1 MKPDLLII
9 APILDGYAARLARDF
24 TVHYHPRI
32 AADDPALD
40 EAAPVA
46 RAVLTTGTVGIDRAL
61 IERLPKLGIIA
72 CFGAGYD
79 HVDVEAARTRGIALT
94 HGAGTNAHSV
104 ADLAICLMMV
114 ATRRVVAADRAVR
127 EGRWAEARE
136 ATPTISRRRVG
147 ILGLGRIGA
156 GVARRA
162 EACDMRIAYHN
173 RKERPDVPYR
183 YVGDVAML
191 AAESDYLVVTCPG
204 GQETRHLVDGAVL
217 AALGPDGYF
226 INVARGSIVDT
237 EALITALREGAI
249 AGAALDVYDNEPEVP
264 EALRALDNVVLT
276 PHIAGNAADATEAKY
291 ELFLDNMRAHFAGEP
306 LPTPIP

>member
-1 MKPDLLII
+1 MKPDLLIT
-9 APILDGYAARLARDF
+9 APIPEGYPELLAREF

-32 AADDPALD
+32 AADDFALT

-46 RAVLTTGTVGIDRAL
+46 RAVLTTGTVGIDRVL
-61 IERLPKLGIIA
+61 MDRLPKLEIIA

-79 HVDVEAARTRGIALT
+79 HVDVEAARERGIALT

-114 ATRRVVAADRAVR
+114 ATRRIVAADRAVR
-127 EGRWAEARE
+127 EGRWAEARV

-147 ILGLGRIGA
+147 ILGLGRIGS

-162 EACDMRIAYHN
+162 EACDMKIAYHN
-173 RKERPDVPYR
+173 RNERSNLPYR
-183 YVGDVAML
+183 YVGDVATL

-204 GQETRHLVDGAVL
+204 GEETRHLVNADVL
-217 AALGPDGYF
+217 SALGPEGYLV
-226 INVARGSIVDT
+226 NVARGSIVDT
-237 EALITALREGAI
+237 EALISALRGNVI
-249 AGAALDVYDNEPEVP
+249 AGAAIDVYDNEPEVP
-264 EALRALDNVVLT
+264 EALKALDNVVLT

-291 ELFLDNMRAHFAGEP
+291 LMFLDNMRAHFAGQP